1 MTYLANLYEITNGER
16 NDVDSLYLNDINV
29 GNKIKFEDGFI
40 YIVQDFT
47 FDKDN
52 NSYCVHVEPEPEYKL
67 TVVKYKNL
75 YYSISNN
82 SRCINVS
89 TNPVTFDTQNNSDI
103 DWVDSIFIDYTI
115 DSEQELF
122 DFLKSEFGY

>member
-67 TVVKYKNL
+67 TVVKYKDL
-75 YYSISNN
+75 YYSIANN

-89 TNPVTFDTQNNSDI
+89 TNPVTFNTQNNSNI
-103 DWVDSIFIDYTI
+103 DWVDSIFIDWTI
-115 DSEQELF
+115 DTEEELTN
-122 DFLKSEFGY
+122 FLQSEFVY